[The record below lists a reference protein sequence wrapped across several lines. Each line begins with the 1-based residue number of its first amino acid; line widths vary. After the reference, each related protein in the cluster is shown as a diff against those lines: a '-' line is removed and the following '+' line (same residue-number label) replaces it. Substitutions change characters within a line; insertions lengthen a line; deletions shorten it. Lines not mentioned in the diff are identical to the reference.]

1 MGGDNVVALV
11 VTHGGAVLLKKRI
24 ILHVIVLWL
33 ILKIFPF
40 QVMKDRLKHSKFRDL
55 LTSGKEVGID

>member
-11 VTHGGAVLLKKRI
+11 VTHGGAVLLEKRI

-33 ILKIFPF
+33 ILKNFPF

>member
-1 MGGDNVVALV
+1 MVALIV
-11 VTHGGAVLLKKRI
+11 IHGGAVLLKKRI
-24 ILHVIVLWL
+24 ILQVIVLWWT
-33 ILKIFPF
+33 LKIFPF